1 MKKKIFCLVLGFIT
15 IITIK
20 SQIGIGTATPQPS
33 SILELSSPD
42 KALILPRVSLISTT
56 DITTVTNPVKGLLVY
71 NLSDSGT
78 GTAKVYKDLIYLYD
92 GVVWQA
98 LMDYK
103 LATNTINMP
112 VLYAKGRKTT
122 STTCTGL
129 SSGLFDLDSKD
140 DNLNLNGSIVANKTG
155 FYKFTARIVQ
165 YFQLE
170 FLPLLITPSN
180 LFSYAFRGAA
190 GYWDRDITTSGVI
203 YLQQGDTSAGF
214 TWVLGGTYVCNSTH
228 RIKKQ
233 EVIWTY
239 LGDL

>member
-1 MKKKIFCLVLGFIT
+1 MKKKIFCLLIGLVT
-15 IITIK
+15 ITIK
-20 SQIGIGTATPQPS
+20 SQVGIGTATPDPS
-33 SILELSSPD
+33 SILELSSSD
-42 KALILPRVSLISTT
+42 KALILPRVSLTSTT

-71 NLSDSGT
+71 NLLDSGT
-78 GTAKVYKDLIYLYD
+78 GTGRVYKDLIYLYD
-92 GVVWQA
+92 GVLWQA

-122 STTCTGL
+122 ANTICTGE
-129 SSGLFDLDSKD
+129 SGGYFNLDAL
-140 DNLNLNGSIVANKTG
+140 DNLNTNGSITADRTG

-170 FLPLLITPSN
+170 FLPLLSTPSGT
-180 LFSYAFRGAA
+180 FSYNFRGAA
-190 GYWDRDITTSGVI
+190 GYQDRTVTSSGVV
-203 YLQQGDTSAGF
+203 YLAQGDTSSAFFWG
-214 TWVLGGTYVCNSTH
+214 LGGFNVCNATH
-228 RIKKQ
+228 RIKQQ

>member
-1 MKKKIFCLVLGFIT
+1 MKKKIFCLLIGWVT
-15 IITIK
+15 ITIK
-20 SQIGIGTATPQPS
+20 SQIGIGAATPHPS

-42 KALILPRVSLISTT
+42 KALILPRISLTSTT
-56 DITTVTNPVKGLLVY
+56 DITTVTNPVRGLLIY

-78 GTAKVYKDLIYLYD
+78 GTGRVYKDLIYLYD
-92 GVVWQA
+92 GVLWQA

-122 STTCTGL
+122 ITTCTG
-129 SSGLFDLDSKD
+129 SSGGNFTLDVR
-140 DNLNLNGSIVANKTG
+140 DNNMGVSGTITADKTG

-170 FLPLLITPSN
+170 FIPLLVTPSGT
-180 LFSYAFRGAA
+180 FSYNFRGNA
-190 GYWDRDITTSGVI
+190 GYQDRKVTTSGVV
-203 YLQQGDTSAGF
+203 YLTQGQTSSAFFWG
-214 TWVLGGTYVCNSTH
+214 LGGFNVCDATH
-228 RIKKQ
+228 RIKEQ

-239 LGDL
+239 LGNL